1 MFLVVSNN
9 DLDLLA
15 LRAAVDELP
24 DGCGPVRAHGGV
36 GLDPD
41 GDVPDLAGVR
51 VVLVRLLK
59 GRAGWER
66 PFGELVERCRAEGI
80 ALVATGGEAGLD
92 ADLAAASTV
101 PAGTVAQAHEYWT
114 RGGPANL
121 ANLLRFLADTVLL
134 EGFGFEPPQDIPAV
148 GV

>member
-1 MFLVVSNN
+1 VILVVTNN

-24 DGCGPVRAHGGV
+24 DGFPAVRAFGGV
-36 GLDPD
+36 TLDPD
-41 GDVPDLAGVR
+41 GEPPPLDGMR

-66 PFGELVERCRAEGI
+66 PFAELRSRCLAAGV
-80 ALVATGGEAGLD
+80 ALLALGGEAVLD

-101 PAGTVAQAHEYWT
+101 PSGTVAEAHSY
-114 RGGPANL
+114 
-121 ANLLRFLADTVLL
+121 
-134 EGFGFEPPQDIPAV
+134 
-148 GV
+148 